1 MADGYPSFCRATVS
15 AVVEENS
22 TIRSML
28 NSFQITEI
36 KLKYLFNC
44 YNDMIAGL
52 SDNVQI
58 LLACG
63 TNTY

>member
-1 MADGYPSFCRATVS
+1 M
-15 AVVEENS
+15 
-22 TIRSML
+22 
-28 NSFQITEI
+28 FQNGVDSLSKIVDALFVK
-36 KLKYLFNC
+36 KLKIF
-44 YNDMIAGL
+44 ISFGL